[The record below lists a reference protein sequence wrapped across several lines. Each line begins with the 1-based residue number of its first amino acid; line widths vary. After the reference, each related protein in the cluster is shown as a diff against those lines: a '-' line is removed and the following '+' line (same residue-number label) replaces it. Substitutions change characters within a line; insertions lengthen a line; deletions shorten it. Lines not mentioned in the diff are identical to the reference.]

1 MYLEHYN
8 LNRKPFQ
15 ITADPS
21 FLWLGEK
28 HKEALAFLKY
38 GILDNKGFLLLTG
51 DIGTGKTTLINALVE
66 SLGKDVIV
74 ATVYDPSLEPI
85 EFYSFMGKAFNLP
98 AKFTGKG
105 EFLIYFKK
113 FLFSA
118 YDNNKKVLLI
128 VDEAQRIDQVLLEE
142 IRNLSNIEKEYT
154 KLINIFFVGQNEF
167 NNIILENQNR
177 AIRQRITL
185 NYNLKPLDQEET
197 AEYIKHRLS
206 VSGTQAQLFSDKAIH
221 EVYAFSKG
229 YPRLINIICDHAML
243 SGYVKDTR
251 TITSE
256 MVSECADELRIER
269 KKIARQKPMRKKKRP
284 KKATPQPKT
293 KPKPGLKPKEKFKPK
308 THVVKKKRNT
318 TDMILYTVLV
328 VLLLVGLVIAG
339 YLYYY
344 TM

>member
-1 MYLEHYN
+1 MYLNHYN
-8 LNRKPFQ
+8 LERKPFQ

-51 DIGTGKTTLINALVE
+51 DVGTGKTTLINALVE

-74 ATVYDPSLEPI
+74 ATVYDPGLEPI
-85 EFYSFMGKAFNLP
+85 EFYNFIAQAFKLP
-98 AKFTGKG
+98 TTFKGKG
-105 EFLIYFKK
+105 EFLVYFRK
-113 FLFSA
+113 FLYRAHDSQ
-118 YDNNKKVLLI
+118 KKVLLI
-128 VDEAQRIDQVLLEE
+128 IDEAQRIDQTLLEE
-142 IRNLSNIEKEYT
+142 VRNLSNIEKEYT

-167 NNIILENQNR
+167 NNIILEHQNR

-185 NYNLKPLDQEET
+185 NYNLKPLDEDET

-206 VSGTQAQLFSDKAIH
+206 VSGTKAQFFSDNAIH
-221 EVYAFSKG
+221 EVFAFAQG

-243 SGYVKDTR
+243 SAYVKETL
-251 TITSE
+251 TITPDIIK
-256 MVSECADELRIER
+256 ECGNELRIER
-269 KKIARQKPMRKKKRP
+269 KKIPARKPVRKKERVKKAKLEPKAEAEPKGKIKRP
-284 KKATPQPKT
+284 RPPKKQRSTA
-293 KPKPGLKPKEKFKPK
+293 
-308 THVVKKKRNT
+308 
-318 TDMILYTVLV
+318 DMILYAALI
-328 VLLLVGLVIAG
+328 VLLLAGVVIAG

>member
-1 MYLEHYN
+1 MYQEHYN

-15 ITADPS
+15 ITTDPS

-85 EFYSFMGKAFNLP
+85 EFYSFIAKVFKLP

-105 EFLIYFKK
+105 EFIIYFKK
-113 FLFSA
+113 FLFA
-118 YDNNKKVLLI
+118 AHDHNKKVLLI
-128 VDEAQRIDQVLLEE
+128 VDESQRIDQVLLEE

-197 AEYIKHRLS
+197 AEYISHRLS

-221 EVYAFSKG
+221 EIYAFSKG

-251 TITSE
+251 TITAE
-256 MVSECADELRIER
+256 IVSECADELRIER

-284 KKATPQPKT
+284 KKETPKPEAKI
-293 KPKPGLKPKEKFKPK
+293 KPKPKLKPKKRALKKPLK
-308 THVVKKKRNT
+308 T
-318 TDMILYTVLV
+318 TDMILYTTLI
-328 VLLLVGLVIAG
+328 VLLLIGLVLAG

-344 TM
+344 TVLV

>member
-1 MYLEHYN
+1 MYLEHYKIVS
-8 LNRKPFQ
+8 KPFQ

-38 GILDNKGFLLLTG
+38 GVLDNKGFLLLTG
-51 DIGTGKTTLINALVE
+51 DIGTGKTTLINGLVE

-74 ATVYDPSLEPI
+74 ATVYDPSLEPS
-85 EFYSFMGKAFNLP
+85 EFYSFMAKVFKLP

-105 EFLIYFKK
+105 EFIIYFKK

-118 YDNNKKVLLI
+118 HDHNKKVLLI
-128 VDEAQRIDQVLLEE
+128 VDESQRIDQVLLEE

-167 NNIILENQNR
+167 NNIILEHQNR

-185 NYNLKPLDQEET
+185 NYNLKPLDKEET
-197 AEYIKHRLS
+197 AEYIRHRLS
-206 VSGTQAQLFSDKAIH
+206 VSGTQAQIFSDKAIH
-221 EVYAFSKG
+221 EVYAFSNG

-243 SGYVKDTR
+243 SGYVKDTH

-256 MVSECADELRIER
+256 IVSECANELRIER
-269 KKIARQKPMRKKKRP
+269 KKIARQKPIRKKKRP
-284 KKATPQPKT
+284 KKVTP
-293 KPKPGLKPKEKFKPK
+293 KPKAEANAQAQAK
-308 THVVKKKRNT
+308 
-318 TDMILYTVLV
+318 
-328 VLLLVGLVIAG
+328 AQA
-339 YLYYY
+339 
-344 TM
+344 